1 MFPNLLLRPFDSV
14 ASVLAANFN
23 QGNPGRKFTIGKVE
37 ITLLWKSFF
46 LSPPSFSISIYS
58 SIYEA
63 CIAIYVRQ
71 VSGLHPSCTPVSSIN
86 NTEKLTATI

>member
-1 MFPNLLLRPFDSV
+1 MFPNLLLRPFDYV

-37 ITLLWKSFF
+37 ITLLWKGFF

-63 CIAIYVRQ
+63 CIAIYERQ